1 MLISLLFQNPMLFLM
16 LAGTL
21 IVSISVHEFAHAYI
35 ANKLGDPTPKAMGRV
50 TLNPKA
56 HLDPM
61 GTLLLLVAGFGWGRP
76 VMFDPTYLKNPKRDA
91 AIISFAGPASNFLL
105 AVTLAWLINF
115 LPREAG
121 LASLFQLV
129 VYYNLVLGIFNLI
142 PLHPLDG
149 FKVVYGLLPAGL
161 AMQWMQMAPYGIWI
175 LLFLVFTRATG
186 AIINPVLD
194 FAMRALGL

>member
-61 GTLLLLVAGFGWGRP
+61 GTLLLLVAGFGWGKP

-91 AIISFAGPASNFLL
+91 AITSIAVSAGSLLQPGVGNF
-105 AVTLAWLINF
+105 
-115 LPREAG
+115 
-121 LASLFQLV
+121 
-129 VYYNLVLGIFNLI
+129 
-142 PLHPLDG
+142 
-149 FKVVYGLLPAGL
+149 
-161 AMQWMQMAPYGIWI
+161 
-175 LLFLVFTRATG
+175 
-186 AIINPVLD
+186 
-194 FAMRALGL
+194 